1 MILLAG
7 RDSPPEESKIKI
19 GENRQAKRA
28 CSFSGSSYSLFIFA
42 ILPIFAKPSIFAIF
56 VCQPPWKE
64 HRLDTSHL
72 RHRAPKPQGNRA
84 DSPLPADFPL
94 PSALPSGRSPFFSF
108 TLPHFLRLGNR
119 EVATSTGGSGT
130 KANKRNSNW
139 NASPHTSEHRAIKNQ
154 FGTVASDEPNHE

>member
-84 DSPLPADFPL
+84 ASPLPADFPL
-94 PSALPSGRSPFFSF
+94 PSALPSGRSPFFFVHSTPF
-108 TLPHFLRLGNR
+108 PPLRKPGGGNLNR
-119 EVATSTGGSGT
+119 G
-130 KANKRNSNW
+130 KWNKS
-139 NASPHTSEHRAIKNQ
+139 Q
-154 FGTVASDEPNHE
+154 